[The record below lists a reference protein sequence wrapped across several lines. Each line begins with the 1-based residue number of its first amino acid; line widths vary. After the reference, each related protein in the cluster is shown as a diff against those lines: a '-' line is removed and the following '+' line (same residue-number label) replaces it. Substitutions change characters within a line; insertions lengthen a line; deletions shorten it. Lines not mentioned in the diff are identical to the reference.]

1 MRQLTIKR
9 EKSFVGC
16 LMKMKVYVEDAS
28 APELEINGVPCRKL
42 GDIKNGEEKT
52 FEIGNNAMKV
62 FVIADKLSKGYCN
75 EFVNIPEGEEDVSL
89 SGRPRFN
96 LLNGNAFRF
105 DGVTDE
111 EVLQN
116 RKEATKKGEP
126 IIIFSVIIG
135 FIVGFALVSLM

>member
-16 LMKMKVYVEDAS
+16 LMKMKVYVEDATD
-28 APELEINGVPCRKL
+28 PELEINGVPCRKL
-42 GDIKNGEEKT
+42 GDIKNGEEKS

-96 LLNGNAFRF
+96 LFNGNAFRF

-111 EVLQN
+111 EVLKN
-116 RKEATKKGEP
+116 REEGTKKGAP

-135 FIVGFALVSLM
+135 FVIGFAFIALL

>member
-1 MRQLTIKR
+1 MRTLTIKR

-16 LMKMKVYVEDAS
+16 LMKMKVYVEDAA
-28 APELEINGVPCRKL
+28 APELQINGVPCRKL
-42 GDIKNGEEKT
+42 GDIKNGEEKS

-89 SGRPRFN
+89 SGRTRFN
-96 LLNGNAFRF
+96 LFNGNAFRF
-105 DGVTDE
+105 DGVVDE
-111 EVLQN
+111 EVLKN
-116 RKEATKKGEP
+116 REEGTKKGAP

-135 FIVGFALVSLM
+135 FVIGFAFIALL

>member
-1 MRQLTIKR
+1 M
-9 EKSFVGC
+9 
-16 LMKMKVYVEDAS
+16 EDAS
-28 APELEINGVPCRKL
+28 APEFEINGVPCRKL

-116 RKEATKKGEP
+116 RKEGTKKGAP

>member
-1 MRQLTIKR
+1 MRTLTIKR

-16 LMKMKVYVEDAS
+16 LMKMKVYVEDA
-28 APELEINGVPCRKL
+28 ATPELQINGVPCRKL
-42 GDIKNGEEKT
+42 GDIKNGEEKS

-96 LLNGNAFRF
+96 LFNGNAFRF

-111 EVLQN
+111 EVLKN
-116 RKEATKKGEP
+116 REEGTKKGAP

-135 FIVGFALVSLM
+135 FVIGFAFIALL